1 MGKKMQGL
9 QICTLG
15 WKIAVEMYMKT
26 KSATRHPHEQALEAS
41 GTGSALT
48 NLV

>member
-1 MGKKMQGL
+1 MQGSR
-9 QICTLG
+9 IPTPG
-15 WKIAVEMYMKT
+15 WKTAVQVHVKT
-26 KSATRHPHEQALEAS
+26 NSATRHPHELALEAS

>member
-1 MGKKMQGL
+1 MRGS
-9 QICTLG
+9 QIHTPG
-15 WKIAVEMYMKT
+15 WKTAVEMYMKT
-26 KSATRHPHEQALEAS
+26 NSATRHPQELALEAS